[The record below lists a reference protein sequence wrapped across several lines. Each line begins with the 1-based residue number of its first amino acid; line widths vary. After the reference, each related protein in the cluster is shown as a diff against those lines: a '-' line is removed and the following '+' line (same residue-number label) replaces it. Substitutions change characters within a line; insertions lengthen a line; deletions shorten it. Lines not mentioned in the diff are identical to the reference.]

1 MNSILD
7 DIAPPEPE
15 RNWSPMQQKVFE
27 EVKNPEQD
35 ILIQAVA
42 GSGKST
48 TIIEATKYAP
58 GSSLFMAFNKA
69 IAEDIRSKG
78 PNGDVKTLNALGHG
92 IVLANRPAAKLN
104 ARKTIEISGRYRTL
118 FLNATLRY

>member
-78 PNGDVKTLNALGHG
+78 PNGDGKTLNALRHG